1 MISIKYGVSLAK
13 VVGLTGI
20 DLLTWPPIDL
30 CPSDPHRTARDK
42 GAAWA
47 SEQGRAA
54 PGLRRRSAGVRAIGR
69 VGGSGASRWGQGA
82 SPWARECTRGLFGGG
97 MRACGCARRP
107 RATAALF
114 LATASNSR
122 RRKGKRSMGKD
133 FRGFSP
139 RLTAPRQGCRF
150 GGGSTTSDGG
160 GGSWLCTKGDG

>member
-13 VVGLTGI
+13 VAGLTGI

-30 CPSDPHRTARDK
+30 CPSDPHRTARDR

-47 SEQGRAA
+47 SEQGSAA
-54 PGLRRRSAGVRAIGR
+54 PRLRWRSAGVRAIGH
-69 VGGSGASRWGQGA
+69 VGGSGASRQGQGA
-82 SPWARECTRGLFGGG
+82 SLRARESTHGLFGGG
-97 MRACGCARRP
+97 ERAYGCARGP

-114 LATASNSR
+114 LATVSNSR
-122 RRKGKRSMGKD
+122 RRKGKRS
-133 FRGFSP
+133 SP
-139 RLTAPRQGCRF
+139 QLTAPRQGCRF

>member
-1 MISIKYGVSLAK
+1 MA
-13 VVGLTGI
+13 GLTGI

-30 CPSDPHRTARDK
+30 CPSDPHRTARDR

-47 SEQGRAA
+47 SEQGSAA
-54 PGLRRRSAGVRAIGR
+54 TGLRRRSAGMGTIGR
-69 VGGSGASRWGQGA
+69 VGGSGASRQGQGA
-82 SPWARECTRGLFGGG
+82 SLRARESTHGLFGGG
-97 MRACGCARRP
+97 ESAHGCARRP
-107 RATAALF
+107 RATVVLF

-150 GGGSTTSDGG
+150 GAGSTTSDGG
-160 GGSWLCTKGDG
+160 GSSWLCTKGDG

>member
-1 MISIKYGVSLAK
+1 VA
-13 VVGLTGI
+13 GLTGI

-30 CPSDPHRTARDK
+30 CPSDPHRTARDR

-47 SEQGRAA
+47 SEQGSAA
-54 PGLRRRSAGVRAIGR
+54 PGLRRHSAGVHAIGC
-69 VGGSGASRWGQGA
+69 VGGSGASRRGQGA
-82 SPWARECTRGLFGGG
+82 SLRARESIRGLFGDGE
-97 MRACGCARRP
+97 RAYGYARRP

-133 FRGFSP
+133 FRCFSP
-139 RLTAPRQGCRF
+139 RLIGPRQGCRI